1 MSFLSRF
8 FGWKKLI
15 TSLKSTGK
23 ILFINFIPPYSTYWI
38 HKSSYLLR
46 QNFEFVVLQYICL
59 TAVELMRIEKGFVP
73 KILILLLTT
82 KLLFLLDYLVQIH
95 ILLRFRDNKG
105 KLKPRSTSF
114 ESFMKAQNL
123 DLGRNFKIVES
134 SVSRVL

>member
-59 TAVELMRIEKGFVP
+59 TAVELMRIEKGFVTNV
-73 KILILLLTT
+73 LILSVTT
-82 KLLFLLDYLVQIH
+82 KLLFLVDYLAQIH
-95 ILLRFRDNKG
+95 ILLRFREK
-105 KLKPRSTSF
+105 KRKIEAQKYSF
-114 ESFMKAQNL
+114 WVIYKCPKFGFREQLWISGIKC
-123 DLGRNFKIVES
+123 I
-134 SVSRVL
+134 